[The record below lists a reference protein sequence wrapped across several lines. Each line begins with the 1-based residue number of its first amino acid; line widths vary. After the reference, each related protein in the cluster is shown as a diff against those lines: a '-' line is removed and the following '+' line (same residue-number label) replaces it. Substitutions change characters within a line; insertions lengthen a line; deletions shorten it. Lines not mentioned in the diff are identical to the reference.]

1 VSLQLVFAVMA
12 GIGALIVVMALMSN
26 RQPAGGDMELHMD
39 GYNPEAGQ
47 AAKKGGL
54 FEGFL
59 EGFNKSLTRNKGGR
73 SSKLTEELAKA
84 DLKLRV
90 SEYVMVIIGL
100 IVLLCAVIFVRFHN
114 PILALIGIP
123 VGYFA
128 PGFFLKFRQRRRLKA
143 FNNQLGDTIVLLSN
157 ALKAGYSFAQA
168 MATIAKSSSPPMA
181 DEFSRA
187 VREMNLGVSVDDALA
202 HMVKRIESEDFDL
215 MVTAVQIHRVVGGN
229 LAEILDTIAF
239 TIRERIRIQG
249 EIRTLTAQAR
259 ASGYIITGLP
269 FALGLLLTFIS
280 PTYITPLFHEWLGYV
295 LIGMGLVSIAI
306 GYGIIS
312 KITNIQV

>member
-1 VSLQLVFAVMA
+1 MSLQLVFAALA
-12 GIGALIVVMALMSN
+12 GVGILIVVVAMMASRPEAETEIHLDS
-26 RQPAGGDMELHMD
+26 
-39 GYNPEAGQ
+39 YNP
-47 AAKKGGL
+47 AAAPKKGGL

-59 EGFNKSLTRNKGGR
+59 DGFNKSLTRNKGGR

-90 SEYVMVIIGL
+90 SEYIMVIVGL
-100 IVLLCAVIFVRFHN
+100 IVLLMAVIFIRFHN
-114 PILALIGIP
+114 LFLAIIIGVP

-187 VREMNLGVSVDDALA
+187 VREMNLGVSVDDALQ

-269 FALGLLLTFIS
+269 FALALILTFIS
-280 PTYITPLFHEWLGYV
+280 PSYITPLFHEVLGYI

>member
-1 VSLQLVFAVMA
+1 VTSVFIGLAAAV
-12 GIGALIVVMALMSN
+12 GVLIIFMGLAAN
-26 RQPAGGDMELHMD
+26 RGQAETELHMD
-39 GYNPEAGQ
+39 AYSPS
-47 AAKKGGL
+47 GGGRTG
-54 FEGFL
+54 FIEGMM
-59 EGFNKSLTRNKGGR
+59 EGFNKRLTKKGGR
-73 SSKLTEELAKA
+73 TSGLADELMRA
-84 DLKLRV
+84 DIKLRV
-90 SEYVMVIIGL
+90 SEYVFLVLGL
-100 IVLLCAVIFVRFHN
+100 IVLLVLVIYLRFHS
-114 PILALIGIP
+114 PFLALVGIP
-123 VGYFA
+123 VGYFL
-128 PGFFLKFRQRRRLKA
+128 PGFYLKFRQRRRLKA

-168 MATIAKSSSPPMA
+168 MATIAKSSSPPMS
-181 DEFSRA
+181 DEFGRA
-187 VREMNLGVSVDDALA
+187 VRDMNLGVAVDDALQ

-269 FALGLLLTFIS
+269 FALAILLTFIS
-280 PTYITPLFHEWLGYV
+280 PSYITPLFHEWLGYV
-295 LIGMGLVSIAI
+295 LIGLGLVSIAI

-312 KITNIQV
+312 RITNIQV

>member
-1 VSLQLVFAVMA
+1 VTTIFIGLAAAV
-12 GIGALIVVMALMSN
+12 GVLIIFMGLAAN
-26 RQPAGGDMELHMD
+26 RGSTEADLHMD
-39 GYNPEAGQ
+39 AYNPAAGGG
-47 AAKKGGL
+47 KGGL
-54 FEGFL
+54 VEGML
-59 EGFNKSLTRNKGGR
+59 DGFNKRLTRKGGR
-73 SSKLTEELAKA
+73 GSGLTDELMRA

-90 SEYVMVIIGL
+90 SEYVILVIGL
-100 IVLLCAVIFVRFHN
+100 IVLLVLIIYLRFHN
-114 PILALIGIP
+114 VFLAAFGIP
-123 VGYFA
+123 VGYLA
-128 PGFFLKFRQRRRLKA
+128 PGFYLKFRQRRRLKA

-168 MATIAKSSSPPMA
+168 MATIAKSSSPPMS
-181 DEFSRA
+181 DEFGRA
-187 VREMNLGVSVDDALA
+187 VREMNLGVAVDDALQ

-269 FALGLLLTFIS
+269 FALALILTFIS
-280 PTYITPLFHEWLGYV
+280 PSYITPLFHEWLGYV
-295 LIGMGLVSIAI
+295 LIGMGLISIAI

-312 KITNIQV
+312 KITNIEV